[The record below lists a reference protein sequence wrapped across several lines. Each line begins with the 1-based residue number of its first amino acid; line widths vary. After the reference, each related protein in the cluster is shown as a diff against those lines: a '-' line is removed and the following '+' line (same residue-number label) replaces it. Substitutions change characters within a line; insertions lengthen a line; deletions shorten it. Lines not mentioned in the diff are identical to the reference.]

1 MDSGLNFYAKGIHF
15 RFTFGFFAVWALLLL
30 QSAFSETAAAAAVC
44 IALHELGHI
53 AAMKALKIRIRGLTF
68 YSGGIKLKSDPL
80 ALRSTL
86 SEMTVLAA
94 GPLVNLLLG
103 AAGCLWGN
111 RIFTGIN
118 ISLMLFN
125 LLPLSALDGGRIMSA
140 AAERLCPLKDLSPA
154 FRTADVLLG
163 ITAAVFFFMSGSV
176 SFTLPLTMGVIVL
189 ESLGEC
195 RVTVHHPTKTRK

>member
-1 MDSGLNFYAKGIHF
+1 MDSGLNFYAGGIHF
-15 RFTFGFFAVWALLLL
+15 RMTFGFFAVWALLLL
-30 QSAFSETAAAAAVC
+30 QSAFSETAAMAAVC

-53 AAMKALKIRIRGLTF
+53 GAMRALGIKVRGITF

-80 ALRSTL
+80 SLRSTL
-86 SEMTVLAA
+86 SEMAVLGA

-103 AAGCLWGN
+103 AAGCLFGS

-125 LLPLSALDGGRIMSA
+125 LLPLSALDGGRIMQA
-140 AAERLCPLKDLSPA
+140 AAERLCPMKDVSSA
-154 FRTADVLLG
+154 FRTADILLG
-163 ITAAVFFFMSGSV
+163 ISAAVFFFMSGSV

-189 ESLGEC
+189 ESLGEIE
-195 RVTVHHPTKTRK
+195 R

>member
-1 MDSGLNFYAKGIHF
+1 MDSGLNFYAGGIHF

-30 QSAFSETAAAAAVC
+30 QSAFSETAAMAAVC

-53 AAMKALKIRIRGLTF
+53 GAMKALGIKVQGITF

-80 ALRSTL
+80 SLRSTL
-86 SEMTVLAA
+86 SEISVLAA

-103 AAGCLWGN
+103 AAGCLLGN

-125 LLPLSALDGGRIMSA
+125 LLPLSALDGGRIMQA
-140 AAERLCPLKDLSPA
+140 AAESLFPLKDSSSA
-154 FRTADVLLG
+154 FRTADILLG
-163 ITAAVFFFMSGSV
+163 ISAAVYFFMSGSV
-176 SFTLPLTMGVIVL
+176 NFTLPLTMGVIVL
-189 ESLGEC
+189 EGLGE
-195 RVTVHHPTKTRK
+195 RWR

>member
-30 QSAFSETAAAAAVC
+30 QGAFSETAAAAAVC

-94 GPLVNLLLG
+94 GPIVNLLLG
-103 AAGCLWGN
+103 ATGCLAGN

-125 LLPLSALDGGRIMSA
+125 LLPLSALDGGRIMRA
-140 AAERLCPLKDLSPA
+140 AAERLCPMKDVSSA
-154 FRTADVLLG
+154 FRTIDILLG
-163 ITAAVFFFMSGSV
+163 ITAAVFFFASGSV

-189 ESLGEC
+189 ESLGE
-195 RVTVHHPTKTRK
+195 RGDFRIKKNKL

>member
-1 MDSGLNFYAKGIHF
+1 MDSGLDFYARGIHF

-30 QSAFSETAAAAAVC
+30 QSAFSETAAMAAVC

-53 AAMKALKIRIRGLTF
+53 GAMKTLGIKVQGITF

-80 ALRSTL
+80 SLRNTL
-86 SEMTVLAA
+86 SEISVLAA

-103 AAGCLWGN
+103 AAGCLLGN

-125 LLPLSALDGGRIMSA
+125 LLPLSALDGGRIMQA
-140 AAERLCPLKDLSPA
+140 AAESLFPLKDASSA
-154 FRTADVLLG
+154 FRTADILLG
-163 ITAAVFFFMSGSV
+163 ISAAVYFFMSGSV
-176 SFTLPLTMGVIVL
+176 NFTLPLTMGVIVL
-189 ESLGEC
+189 ESLGE
-195 RVTVHHPTKTRK
+195 RWR